1 MTASRALSVFGHFW
15 WDFII
20 GDTPEVAVGVAG
32 LMIIGWL
39 LARRLPAAAVVVLP
53 LAVVLVLAA
62 SLYRGTRTA

>member
-15 WDFII
+15 WDLII

-53 LAVVLVLAA
+53 LAVVLLLAA